1 MHIRQAALEDKEE
14 WLRMRRLLWPDSPEV
29 EHLQEIEVYFQAGAV
44 DAAFVAVRP
53 SGELAGFLEASL
65 RKYADGCSSS
75 PVGYIEGWYVDS
87 DLRRQGVGGLLVA
100 AAEAWAHGQG
110 CSEMASD
117 CLLDNHASL
126 AAHLAL
132 GYEEAER
139 LIHFRKSISDGSL
152 P

>member
-1 MHIRQAALEDKEE
+1 MQIRQAVPEDVNE
-14 WLRMRRLLWPDSPEV
+14 WLRMRRLLWPDSPDV
-29 EHLQEIEVYFQAGAV
+29 EHLQEIGVYFQAGAV
-44 DAAFVAVRP
+44 DAAFVALRP
-53 SGELAGFLEASL
+53 SGELAGFLEVSL
-65 RKYADGCSSS
+65 RKYADGCSTS

-100 AAEAWAHGQG
+100 AAEAWARGLG
-110 CSEMASD
+110 CTEMASD
-117 CLLDNHASL
+117 CLLDNHGSL

-139 LIHFRKSISDGSL
+139 LIHFRKSISDGNL